1 MEHIEVEL
9 RLSEYTNKQSVYLM
23 AFRHV
28 LDNKTFYKERDPKDC
43 KNSIEMLFEEL
54 ERIEGLMFEGIDSLW
69 LVEQAK
75 KKDK

>member
-1 MEHIEVEL
+1 MKTLEINL
-9 RLSEYTNKQSVYLM
+9 RVAEYTNKQSVYLL

-28 LDNKTFYKERDPKDC
+28 LDNKTFYEERDPKDC

-54 ERIEGLMFEGIDSLW
+54 ERIEGLMFECMDSLW
-69 LVEQAK
+69 MIEQAN